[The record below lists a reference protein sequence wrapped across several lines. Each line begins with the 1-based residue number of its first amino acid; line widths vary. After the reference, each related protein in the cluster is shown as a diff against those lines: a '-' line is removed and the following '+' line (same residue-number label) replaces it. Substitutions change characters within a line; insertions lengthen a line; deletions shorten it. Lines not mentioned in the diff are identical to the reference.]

1 MGGPPRSRVQ
11 DTELVVCT
19 PLSARHPQLL
29 WESLSC
35 AGHQLCVLET
45 GLSGYLQVQS
55 VRLVVSLQSKLLLA
69 KQGRCR
75 SRFRWGLGVIQVLGT
90 ET

>member
-1 MGGPPRSRVQ
+1 MASTAEALPEELGMASTQRGADPR
-11 DTELVVCT
+11 
-19 PLSARHPQLL
+19 AR
-29 WESLSC
+29 
-35 AGHQLCVLET
+35 VLET